1 MSITSLVRTQVPS
14 VPQSLAKITPSGS
27 TAPMGKHVVLSIRA
41 QMITP
46 LDVVEGT
53 FTLTQTRVI
62 FTGSSSACTKSHIVW
77 QVNTP
82 QGNTLVAVASDTT
95 PVCEESSST
104 TVKPSP
110 IRYTWPLAKIRQ
122 VHLRRYN
129 LRRSA
134 IEIFLVDN
142 RNYFFNF
149 DVKVRNTVFCRLVSL
164 RLPKSNYSN
173 GRSPS
178 EVFKH
183 SGLTKRWV
191 NREISNFEYL
201 MCLNTIA
208 GRTFNDL
215 NQYPVFPW
223 ILADYTSKEL
233 DLNNPD
239 VFRDLSRPIGLANP
253 KFINQVRGKY
263 DSFEDPGGTIQKFH
277 HGTHYSSAAGVL
289 HYLVRLEPFTTFHI
303 QLHGS
308 RFDITAR
315 QFHSIPGTWQFIMSS
330 PNDNKEL
337 IPEFFYLPDFLTN
350 NDGFDFGRF
359 KDDGVNIDEVELPA
373 WASSPEDFIR
383 KHRAALESD
392 YVSANL
398 HDWIDLIFGYKQFG
412 PAAIEALNVFY
423 YATYEGAVDLD
434 KIPDPLERE
443 AMESMINNFGQTPC
457 QLLKKPHPRR
467 MTYNEWLSS
476 LLNQRRL
483 PLTSLLVAERNFSRV
498 QLCDLHRCLRAPDQ
512 QVTSGVQPIASLTS
526 SSGTISASTIVMTA
540 ATSSSQKHKA
550 PSPLA
555 DEELAGG
562 EKLITNELWSIPFGP
577 SINHQKLVFGV
588 NCRVYQ
594 LFGVLQSE
602 RLVGFTAV
610 CLAIIPAS
618 RLPAEFLLGDKG
630 PNQGTASTAVHNAGS
645 ERNSFSANFSSGTGG
660 LLKAVANF
668 AVASATHDLA
678 KPAQPAE
685 KISQS
690 LPVAAQQPET
700 LNGTVTW
707 DRLVSLVLAV
717 DERGTVNRYI
727 WRPSHWLK
735 SQTTKDHPIQ
745 PLEAFQLE
753 LSSKNMLHHSL
764 CSVGPLDRNLL
775 WTDYKVPEGLAQ
787 NYQRHNP
794 SETSDPIS
802 VGSQLFVVSA
812 DGCWLFAGGRW
823 DNRLAVY
830 NVHRSRLETLLV
842 SPHTNS
848 ISCLAI
854 DAVDGAVDTNP
865 FVIGRTDASHR
876 KGSGFG
882 QSYSTGNPSSQPF
895 GSSLSETCNPTRY
908 LITGS
913 RDGTCAIWD
922 FDLADAD
929 DNEEDNVD
937 EEEDMISNSDV
948 IGWSLTAPDMF
959 SLFEQDGNDCQLDHV
974 LLKKDTTH
982 SPVYKTELPMSSKG
996 NYAHDTPLTQKREL
1010 RFSKDLDHAFSM
1022 RTGQS
1027 GVDSISG
1034 IPAFWRS
1041 NREYVQLQA
1050 GQIPPTGFATVY
1062 SHMGTPYYPPGL
1074 GMTRTRPLAKLIRFY
1089 YTDSTGNSVTAVALN
1104 MNLDTA
1110 LVATSHGRLVHL
1122 FAVRRSSW
1130 SRVLHMDG
1138 PDPAL
1143 LSFNQYRP
1151 DWTSPVDNFV
1161 PGSCQVHHLMFS
1173 ARTGLIY
1180 VQWNQLP
1187 IAQISQT
1194 TKTLPFQLGPWLS
1207 LCKPSGDLISRQF
1220 ILSKSTEFADL
1231 PGKEKARTLVTRI
1244 ILTSDLAADSFDR
1257 ISELDQHLLI
1267 STSSG
1272 HLVVMA
1278 ASTLKP
1284 IRCLSLRSPVLDIGL
1299 SCSLT
1304 RTGNQLE
1311 GLHLFLSLA
1320 NGRLVACQPG
1330 LAEGAKQRASCF
1342 AGPKSVS
1349 STANT
1354 STELEE

>member
-1 MSITSLVRTQVPS
+1 
-14 VPQSLAKITPSGS
+14 
-27 TAPMGKHVVLSIRA
+27 
-41 QMITP
+41 
-46 LDVVEGT
+46 
-53 FTLTQTRVI
+53 
-62 FTGSSSACTKSHIVW
+62 
-77 QVNTP
+77 
-82 QGNTLVAVASDTT
+82 
-95 PVCEESSST
+95 
-104 TVKPSP
+104 
-110 IRYTWPLAKIRQ
+110 
-122 VHLRRYN
+122 
-129 LRRSA
+129 
-134 IEIFLVDN
+134 
-142 RNYFFNF
+142 
-149 DVKVRNTVFCRLVSL
+149 
-164 RLPKSNYSN
+164 
-173 GRSPS
+173 
-178 EVFKH
+178 
-183 SGLTKRWV
+183 
-191 NREISNFEYL
+191 
-201 MCLNTIA
+201 
-208 GRTFNDL
+208 
-215 NQYPVFPW
+215 
-223 ILADYTSKEL
+223 
-233 DLNNPD
+233 
-239 VFRDLSRPIGLANP
+239 
-253 KFINQVRGKY
+253 
-263 DSFEDPGGTIQKFH
+263 
-277 HGTHYSSAAGVL
+277 
-289 HYLVRLEPFTTFHI
+289 
-303 QLHGS
+303 
-308 RFDITAR
+308 
-315 QFHSIPGTWQFIMSS
+315 MSS

-359 KDDGVNIDEVELPA
+359 HNDGVSIDEVELPA

-392 YVSANL
+392 YVSAHL
-398 HDWIDLIFGYKQFG
+398 HEWIDLIFGYKQFG
-412 PAAIEALNVFY
+412 PAAVEALNVFY

-467 MTYNEWLSS
+467 MTYSEWLSS

-483 PLTSLLVAERNFSRV
+483 PLTSLLVAERNFSHV
-498 QLCDLHRCLRAPDQ
+498 QLCDLQRCLIAPEQ
-512 QVTSGVQPIASLTS
+512 QAANSVQPITSLRS
-526 SSGTISASTIVMTA
+526 LSGTVNASTIVMTA
-540 ATSSSQKHKA
+540 ATRSSQPQRA
-550 PSPLA
+550 SPPLT

-577 SINHQKLVFGV
+577 CTNQQKLAFGV

-630 PNQGTASTAVHNAGS
+630 SSQGTPNTAGHNAGN
-645 ERNSFSANFSSGTGG
+645 ERNPFLANFSSGTGG
-660 LLKAVANF
+660 LLKAAADF
-668 AVASATHDLA
+668 AVTPATHDLG
-678 KPAQPAE
+678 KMAQQAE
-685 KISQS
+685 KIPQS
-690 LPVAAQQPET
+690 LPVAAKQPDT
-700 LNGTVTW
+700 LNGSVTW
-707 DRLVSLVLAV
+707 DRLVSLVLAI

-753 LSSKNMLHHSL
+753 LKQQKYASPFVMQRRPAGSESL
-764 CSVGPLDRNLL
+764 VDGLQSTGGPDATL
-775 WTDYKVPEGLAQ
+775 
-787 NYQRHNP
+787 
-794 SETSDPIS
+794 

-854 DAVDGAVDTNP
+854 DAVDGARDANP
-865 FVIGRTDASHR
+865 FVIGRTDAAQT

-882 QSYSTGNPSSQPF
+882 QSYNTGNPSSQPF
-895 GSSLSETCNPTRY
+895 GSSLSEMFNPTRY

-922 FDLADAD
+922 FDLANAE
-929 DNEEDNVD
+929 DNEEDDVD
-937 EEEDMISNSDV
+937 EEEDMISNSDAM
-948 IGWSLTAPDMF
+948 GWSLTAPDMF

-974 LLKKDTTH
+974 LSKNDTTH
-982 SPVYKTELPMSSKG
+982 SLACTVNSPKSAELPMSSKD
-996 NYAHDTPLTQKREL
+996 NYARDTPLTQKREL
-1010 RFSKDLDHAFSM
+1010 RFSKDLDYAFSL
-1022 RTGQS
+1022 RTEQNR
-1027 GVDSISG
+1027 VDKVSG

-1110 LVATSHGRLVHL
+1110 VVSTCHGRLVHL

-1130 SRVLHMDG
+1130 SRVLHVDG

-1143 LSFNQYRP
+1143 LSFNYYRP
-1151 DWTSPVDNFV
+1151 DWTSPVDNPV
-1161 PGSCQVHHLMFS
+1161 PGSYQVHHLMFS

-1187 IAQISQT
+1187 IAQVSQT
-1194 TKTLPFQLGPWLS
+1194 TKTLSFQPGPWLS

-1220 ILSKSTEFADL
+1220 ILSMSTEFADL
-1231 PGKEKARTLVTRI
+1231 SGKEKACTLITRI
-1244 ILTSDLAADSFDR
+1244 LLTSDLAADSFDR

-1272 HLVVMA
+1272 HLVVMT

-1304 RTGNQLE
+1304 RTGNLLE
-1311 GLHLFLSLA
+1311 GLHLFVSLA

-1330 LAEGAKQRASCF
+1330 LAEGTKQRTHCF
-1342 AGPKSVS
+1342 TGLKSAS
-1349 STANT
+1349 STANP
-1354 STELEE
+1354 STELEEKDSLMLTK

>member
-1 MSITSLVRTQVPS
+1 
-14 VPQSLAKITPSGS
+14 
-27 TAPMGKHVVLSIRA
+27 
-41 QMITP
+41 
-46 LDVVEGT
+46 
-53 FTLTQTRVI
+53 
-62 FTGSSSACTKSHIVW
+62 
-77 QVNTP
+77 
-82 QGNTLVAVASDTT
+82 
-95 PVCEESSST
+95 
-104 TVKPSP
+104 
-110 IRYTWPLAKIRQ
+110 
-122 VHLRRYN
+122 
-129 LRRSA
+129 
-134 IEIFLVDN
+134 
-142 RNYFFNF
+142 
-149 DVKVRNTVFCRLVSL
+149 
-164 RLPKSNYSN
+164 
-173 GRSPS
+173 
-178 EVFKH
+178 
-183 SGLTKRWV
+183 
-191 NREISNFEYL
+191 
-201 MCLNTIA
+201 
-208 GRTFNDL
+208 
-215 NQYPVFPW
+215 FPW

-303 QLHGS
+303 QLHGN

-359 KDDGVNIDEVELPA
+359 QDDGVSIDEVELPA

-392 YVSANL
+392 YVSAHL

-412 PAAIEALNVFY
+412 PAAVEALNVFY

-434 KIPDPLERE
+434 KIPDLLERE

-467 MTYNEWLSS
+467 MTYSEWLSS

-483 PLTSLLVAERNFSRV
+483 PLTSLLVAERNFSHV
-498 QLCDLHRCLRAPDQ
+498 QLCDLHRCLIVPDQ
-512 QVTSGVQPIASLTS
+512 QVANGVQPVTSLRS
-526 SSGTISASTIVMTA
+526 SDGTVNLSNIVMTA
-540 ATSSSQKHKA
+540 ATSNSQPQRASSPMK
-550 PSPLA
+550 
-555 DEELAGG
+555 DEELSGG

-577 SINHQKLVFGV
+577 CTNHQKLVFGV

-630 PNQGTASTAVHNAGS
+630 SYQGTSNTVGHNTGN
-645 ERNSFSANFSSGTGG
+645 ERNPFTTNLSTGTGG
-660 LLKAVANF
+660 LLKAAADF
-668 AVASATHDLA
+668 AVTPATHDLT
-678 KPAQPAE
+678 KLPQHAE
-685 KISQS
+685 KIPQS
-690 LPVAAQQPET
+690 SPVAAQQPET

-707 DRLVSLVLAV
+707 DRLVSLVLAI

-727 WRPSHWLK
+727 WRPTHWLK

-775 WTDYKVPEGLAQ
+775 WTDYKVPEGLKQ
-787 NYQRHNP
+787 HYQRHSP
-794 SETSDPIS
+794 PETSDPIS

-854 DAVDGAVDTNP
+854 DAVDGAGDVNP
-865 FVIGRTDASHR
+865 FVIGRTDAAQR

-882 QSYSTGNPSSQPF
+882 QSYNTGNPSSQPF
-895 GSSLSETCNPTRY
+895 GSSLSEMFNPTRY

-913 RDGTCAIWD
+913 KDGTCAIWD

-929 DNEEDNVD
+929 DNEDDVD
-937 EEEDMISNSDV
+937 EEEDMISNSDAM
-948 IGWSLTAPDMF
+948 GWSLTAPDMF
-959 SLFEQDGNDCQLDHV
+959 SLFEQDGNDCQLDRV
-974 LLKKDTTH
+974 LSKNDTTY
-982 SPVYKTELPMSSKG
+982 SPVCRANLPKSAGLPTFS
-996 NYAHDTPLTQKREL
+996 NDTPLIQKREL
-1010 RFSKDLDHAFSM
+1010 RFSKDLDYAFNL
-1022 RTGQS
+1022 RTEQS
-1027 GVDSISG
+1027 KVDKVCG

-1041 NREYVQLQA
+1041 NHEYVQLQA

-1074 GMTRTRPLAKLIRFY
+1074 GITRTRPLAKLIRFY

-1110 LVATSHGRLVHL
+1110 LVSTCHGRLVHL

-1130 SRVLHMDG
+1130 SRVLHVDE
-1138 PDPAL
+1138 PDPSL
-1143 LSFNQYRP
+1143 LSFNYYPP
-1151 DWTSPVDNFV
+1151 DLASPVDNPV
-1161 PGSCQVHHLMFS
+1161 PGSYQVHHLMFS

-1187 IAQISQT
+1187 ISQVVQT
-1194 TKTLPFQLGPWLS
+1194 TKTLSFQLGPWLS

-1220 ILSKSTEFADL
+1220 ILSMSTEFADL
-1231 PGKEKARTLVTRI
+1231 SSKEKACTLVTRI
-1244 ILTSDLAADSFDR
+1244 LLTSDLAADSFDR

-1330 LAEGAKQRASCF
+1330 LAE
-1342 AGPKSVS
+1342 
-1349 STANT
+1349 
-1354 STELEE
+1354 